1 MGRMP
6 RWVLAGTI
14 AALFAASGRFAGLS
28 ATQAPAAERSMTMA
42 LTGDSL
48 ITMKLSVHTEPP
60 FVKMIDLIRGAD
72 VAFTNL
78 EMLFHDYEPYPMT
91 QSGGTYMRADPSIAK
106 ELVWAGFD
114 LVARANNHTGDYGAE
129 GMRLTTKYVAEAG
142 LVQAGVGDSLREAR
156 EARYW
161 IPGRDASRSSRSHRP
176 FPISAAP
183 ALVGRHE
190 GAARSQS
197 AAVHDHERRDATAVR
212 RAAGR

>member
-1 MGRMP
+1 MSRLP
-6 RWVLAGTI
+6 RWVLAATI
-14 AALFAASGRFAGLS
+14 AALFAASGRFADLS
-28 ATQAPAAERSMTMA
+28 AAQAPAAERSMTMA

-91 QSGGTYMRADPSIAK
+91 QSGGTYLRADPSIAK

-129 GMRLTTKYVAEAG
+129 GMRLTTRYVAEAG
-142 LVQAGVGDSLREAR
+142 LVQAGVGESLREAR
-156 EARYW
+156 EARYLDTGKGRVALISVASTFPDFSRAGTSW
-161 IPGRDASRSSRSHRP
+161 GDTRARPGLNPLRFTTTNVVTR
-176 FPISAAP
+176 
-183 ALVGRHE
+183 
-190 GAARSQS
+190 
-197 AAVHDHERRDATAVR
+197 TN
-212 RAAGR
+212 